1 MQKPETDSLRNDYH
15 ILTIAVNDILT
26 FLTTYEQSNYCKIFV
41 IYWLL
46 TLPRSSFV
54 GGVAGSGEL
63 SPPSRTTINSSSLCF
78 SDELAED
85 SDRVALVNS
94 LSIPIRFAWPDYVG
108 YLALPKTFAIVCFP
122 PPDVVSVYAAQHFE
136 LPRPYPNDGNV
147 LY

>member
-1 MQKPETDSLRNDYH
+1 MHQR
-15 ILTIAVNDILT
+15 
-26 FLTTYEQSNYCKIFV
+26 
-41 IYWLL
+41 
-46 TLPRSSFV
+46 TLHAFADNECRAFANQRISKRKQSSFV

-108 YLALPKTFAIVCFP
+108 YLALPKTFAVVCFP

-136 LPRPYPNDGNV
+136 LSRPYPNDGNA